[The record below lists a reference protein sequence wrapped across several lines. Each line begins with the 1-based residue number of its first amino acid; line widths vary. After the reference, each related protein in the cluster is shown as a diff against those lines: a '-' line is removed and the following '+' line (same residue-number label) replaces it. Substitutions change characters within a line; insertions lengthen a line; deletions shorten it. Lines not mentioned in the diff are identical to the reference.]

1 MWVRFRQTKS
11 SLQATLLAGRR
22 VGGRVRSEQV
32 AALGSIKLPLTI
44 DGREG
49 FWRELHATL
58 GRLGNRVPADAQA
71 KIMGGVHARVP
82 MVTVD
87 ERREHEI
94 GLRRT
99 RAVVLEQFSRDAY
112 RACARQGRHCG

>member
-1 MWVRFRQTKS
+1 LWHILLAIGDVAAIVPQHMWVRFRQTKS

-58 GRLGNRVPADAQA
+58 ARLGNRVPADAQA
-71 KIMGGVHARVP
+71 
-82 MVTVD
+82 
-87 ERREHEI
+87 
-94 GLRRT
+94 
-99 RAVVLEQFSRDAY
+99 RAGCMPASRW
-112 RACARQGRHCG
+112 